1 MSVLPPDFGVGEHID
16 WQAAEARWG
25 TKFPQDHMAF
35 MSEYGAGLIGS
46 ENSIGDIGTLALF
59 PTESGLLPP
68 DYFEDETG
76 NARYVWEIE
85 GQDQLAQAAMSCC
98 P

>member
-1 MSVLPPDFGVGEHID
+1 MIV
-16 WQAAEARWG
+16 
-25 TKFPQDHMAF
+25 
-35 MSEYGAGLIGS
+35 S
-46 ENSIGDIGTLALF
+46 ENSIGEIGTLAPF

-68 DYFEDETG
+68 DDFEDETG

-85 GQDQLAQAAMSCC
+85 GVDQLAQAAMSCC